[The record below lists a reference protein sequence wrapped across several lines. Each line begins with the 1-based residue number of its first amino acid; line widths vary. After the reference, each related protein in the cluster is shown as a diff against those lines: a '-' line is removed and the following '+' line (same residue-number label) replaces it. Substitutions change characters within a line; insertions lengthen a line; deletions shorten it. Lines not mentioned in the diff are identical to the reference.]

1 MEKKETKIICFA
13 NNKNRCGKTT
23 TVAAVGQTWADCKF
37 KVLLV
42 DLDAQATLTSMITG
56 TDPAKKEWERTIE
69 NALIE
74 RKGLPIAEISEY
86 MHIVPAD
93 MELSNFERVTSYMQG
108 REFLLSDLLESVKGE
123 YDYCIIDTPP
133 SLGVAS
139 VNALVSADWCIVVAT
154 ADIYSI
160 QGIGQLKNTIDAIK
174 TYCNPSLE
182 VKGLLITK
190 FKQNQI
196 LSQSVADEL
205 EEIAKVLSTKV
216 FKTKIRESVAIGESA
231 LKRLNMF
238 EYKPK
243 CNACVDYMEFIK
255 ELEEFSN
262 SERSLERLLQDSL
275 VNFLLRL
282 E

>member
-1 MEKKETKIICFA
+1 MKTITVINQKGGVAKSTTA
-13 NNKNRCGKTT
+13 LALSQYYVLQGK
-23 TVAAVGQTWADCKF
+23 

-42 DLDAQATLTSMITG
+42 DLDAQSNSTYASNGKVLKHGALGVLLNPKTIKEEIYTQKSDNMPSVLSASGQLANADTLLATEVS
-56 TDPAKKEWERTIE
+56 KEYRLKI
-69 NALIE
+69 ALE
-74 RKGLPIAEISEY
+74 E
-86 MHIVPAD
+86 
-93 MELSNFERVTSYMQG
+93 
-108 REFLLSDLLESVKGE
+108 VKGD

-205 EEIAKVLSTKV
+205 EEIAKVLNTKV
-216 FKTKIRESVAIGESA
+216 FKTKIRESVAKGESA

-238 EYKPK
+238 VYKPK

-255 ELEEFSN
+255 ELDNGEETGH
-262 SERSLERLLQDSL
+262 
-275 VNFLLRL
+275 
-282 E
+282 